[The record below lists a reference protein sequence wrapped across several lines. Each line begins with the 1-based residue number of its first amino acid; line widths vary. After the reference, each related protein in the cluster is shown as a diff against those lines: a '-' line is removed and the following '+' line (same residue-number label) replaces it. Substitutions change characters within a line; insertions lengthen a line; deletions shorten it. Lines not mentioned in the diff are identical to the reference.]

1 MLRLTTRAVV
11 IAGMVAASTL
21 GMVGLTTG
29 VAGASGPTVTC
40 TGFSATGKTTS
51 TAKLTSCTS
60 SVTGGSGTAVSTENL
75 TTKKGSD
82 TITWKNGKKTKTTFT
97 FTLNGKGPAGAKCPT
112 GQILVKEIST
122 VAAGGTAAIPVGQ
135 KATVYL
141 CAKTSGGASLLK
153 GQKFTV

>member
-1 MLRLTTRAVV
+1 MLRLTTRAAV

-21 GMVGLTTG
+21 GAVGLTTG
-29 VAGASGPTVTC
+29 VAGASGPSVTC

-51 TAKLTSCTS
+51 TAKLSGCTS
-60 SVTGGSGTAVSTENL
+60 SITGGSGTAVSTENL

-82 TITWKNGKKTKTTFT
+82 TITWKNKKTTKTTFT
-97 FTLNGKGPAGAKCPT
+97 FTLNGPGPGGAKSAT

-122 VAAGGTAAIPVGQ
+122 VVAGGTGAVPVGQ

-141 CAKTSGGASLLK
+141 CAKTAGGATLLK
-153 GQKFTV
+153 GQKFTT